1 MSSTKT
7 KHTKKKTELDKKE
20 KKVSLKYAFENPRF
34 VSISI
39 LLSSPRLFVSNQI
52 LLKPLSSIFDL
63 KIIFCLLSCTKT
75 IHHWYNTN
83 ISRFTFLA
91 SQCHIIHC
99 QYSPLFCNFF
109 FHMKFVELLLS
120 KKQISNFIFLCFNRT
135 RNYTCELPLSK
146 LLNFNRLIQY

>member
-20 KKVSLKYAFENPRF
+20 KKVSLKYAFENPKLYLF
-34 VSISI
+34 QYCYPHPDF
-39 LLSSPRLFVSNQI
+39 SSAI
-52 LLKPLSSIFDL
+52 KKLLKPLSSIFDL

-120 KKQISNFIFLCFNRT
+120 KKQISNFIFLCFNRK